1 LAGIAPI
8 FLGLCS
14 VVTVDFHS
22 AQQPHLLAQKAKPL
36 LSTVLIDI
44 SFTGW
49 KRERFECVM
58 NSIKEDNR
66 SEQDQTS
73 RAIQTVLDAL
83 QTLRFGSIQL
93 TIHDGRLVQVDVT
106 ERSRFTNSG

>member
-1 LAGIAPI
+1 
-8 FLGLCS
+8 
-14 VVTVDFHS
+14 
-22 AQQPHLLAQKAKPL
+22 
-36 LSTVLIDI
+36 
-44 SFTGW
+44 
-49 KRERFECVM
+49 M